1 MKRHYYGTLL
11 RRNKIQNTR
20 NETKRIT
27 IEILRKKEI
36 VWKKS
41 RRKIHTVNKE
51 DKQNKKKID
60 DMVPWRA
67 NNDKLNELDTH
78 MDNRPYKLRKR
89 NHLSYKKM
97 IGWSEKKPSWRV
109 RFDESWPNWR
119 RVKAILLFTVK
130 IKLIENP
137 LTMNIVII
145 TS

>member
-51 DKQNKKKID
+51 DKQNKKKSTIWCRD
-60 DMVPWRA
+60 EQTMTSWMNLIHTWITDRI
-67 NNDKLNELDTH
+67 NCGKEIIC
-78 MDNRPYKLRKR
+78 RI
-89 NHLSYKKM
+89 KKM